1 MQIAILHSSFFILH
15 FPFGGS
21 LLAKIAEKS
30 YKSKNKILQIKKI
43 YLAKLAEKSYKSI
56 TKSNKKRDAI
66 TALLL
71 FISPEA
77 RQ

>member
-21 LLAKIAEKS
+21 LLAK
-30 YKSKNKILQIKKI
+30 
-43 YLAKLAEKSYKSI
+43 LAEKSYKSI
-56 TKSNKKRDAI
+56 TKSNKKRVAI